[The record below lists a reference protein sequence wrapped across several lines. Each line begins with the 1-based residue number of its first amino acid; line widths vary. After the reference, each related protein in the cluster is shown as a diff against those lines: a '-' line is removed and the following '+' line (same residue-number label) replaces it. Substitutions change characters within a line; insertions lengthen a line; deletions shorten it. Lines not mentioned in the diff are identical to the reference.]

1 MLQADAL
8 SGAALC
14 GGVLRGGAGSATGP
28 LAEAAR
34 IANHRPPAGR
44 TAPLVPRRPR
54 P

>member
-14 GGVLRGGAGSATGP
+14 GGVLRRETSSATGP

-34 IANHRPPAGR
+34 IAHRRRSAGR
-44 TAPLVPRRPR
+44 AASLVPRRPHS
-54 P
+54 